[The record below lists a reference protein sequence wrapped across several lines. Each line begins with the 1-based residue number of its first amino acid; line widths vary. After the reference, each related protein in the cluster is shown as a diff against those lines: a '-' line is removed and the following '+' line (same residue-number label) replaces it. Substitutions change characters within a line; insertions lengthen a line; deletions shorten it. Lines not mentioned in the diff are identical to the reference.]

1 MPERYRERFPPDL
14 QSAGRQWLPLYVQ
27 SGFLADS
34 RSDGSLSRCLYNA
47 DTQQEMAQREHGRHR
62 AFKHGSLGG
71 DAEAGYGTIQAVK
84 VSAAYTFPMQFM
96 PASAA
101 WNEGMLHMLP
111 KTGLEASASPFH
123 AALDGHVMMKRRE
136 GASCMMSGILGMQ
149 PGSASRAA
157 RSWKNGWCRGRHMH
171 EVSGGSMEILLLA
184 GLGVLA

>member
-1 MPERYRERFPPDL
+1 
-14 QSAGRQWLPLYVQ
+14 
-27 SGFLADS
+27 
-34 RSDGSLSRCLYNA
+34 
-47 DTQQEMAQREHGRHR
+47 MAQREHGRHR

-84 VSAAYTFPMQFM
+84 VSAAYTFPMQFV

-123 AALDGHVMMKRRE
+123 AALDGHVMVKRRE
-136 GASCMMSGILGMQ
+136 GASYMMSGILGMQ

-157 RSWKNGWCRGRHMH
+157 RFWRKRMVQGAWHMH
-171 EVSGGSMEILLLA
+171 KVPGSSMEILLLA
-184 GLGVLA
+184 GLGVLAGRHRAQ